1 MAETTQ
7 ITCRIARVD
16 KKILRR
22 AVKEGRAMN
31 ESDAIRVAIRML
43 GENMD
48 FAKKVQAAIT

>member
-22 AVKEGRAMN
+22 AVAEGRAMN

-43 GENMD
+43 GDNMA
-48 FAKKVQAAIT
+48 FAEKVRASIS